1 MSLFDQ
7 QTVTCPACEH
17 SQVLEFALSL
27 NAARRPDLRDAV
39 LDGSYQRFACE
50 NCDATFRIEP
60 RLTYL
65 DIQRNQWYLVKPV
78 QDVAHWSEF
87 EVAAQ
92 VIFDE
97 AYGEK
102 APAAARAVGAE
113 MQVRV
118 LFGWQALR
126 EKLLC
131 QDAGLD
137 DVTLELAKLV
147 LVRAGDELP
156 LADNVELRFAGV
168 EGDDLRFNWVS
179 GETERPIE
187 TMLVPRKLYDDIAA
201 DPASWQ
207 KLRDQLLA
215 GTFVDFN
222 RLLVPETP

>member
-1 MSLFDQ
+1 M
-7 QTVTCPACEH
+7 
-17 SQVLEFALSL
+17 SL
-27 NAARRPDLRDAV
+27 NASRRPDLRDAV
-39 LDGSYQRFACE
+39 LDGSYQQFVCE
-50 NCDATFRIEP
+50 NCQAALRIEP

-87 EVAAQ
+87 EVAAR
-92 VIFDE
+92 VMFDE

-102 APAAARAVGAE
+102 APAPARAVGSD

-118 LFGWQALR
+118 LFGWAALR
-126 EKLLC
+126 EKLRC
-131 QDAGLD
+131 QNDGLD
-137 DVTLELAKLV
+137 EVTLELAKLV
-147 LVRAGDELP
+147 LVRSAEELP
-156 LADNVELRFAGV
+156 LADNVELRYAGL

-187 TMLVPRKLYDDIAA
+187 TMLVPRQLYDDIAA

-207 KLRDQLLA
+207 KLREQLQA